1 MLKRNRITYT
11 FRLNERLHAF
21 ELMHE
26 NECVGFV
33 NFELKEG
40 VYVLSNTEIK
50 PEYELKEA
58 STHLAEMVFTYLQE
72 NQIKSVIYSRTLLS
86 FIRRN
91 KKWHYLI
98 SDE

>member
-1 MLKRNRITYT
+1 
-11 FRLNERLHAF
+11 
-21 ELMHE
+21 MHE

-50 PEYELKEA
+50 PDYESKEA
-58 STHLAEMVFTYLQE
+58 ATHLAEMVFTYLVE
-72 NQIKSVIYSRTLLS
+72 NQLNFVIYSRTLLS

-98 SDE
+98 TE